1 MSIGKVR
8 FPICIF
14 PFFFWLWV
22 VLQLGCIVSLI
33 YSFKENATICSY
45 GALWIVCI
53 LSFAKFLL
61 LVLYFFL
68 SNLLHYCCC
77 CWSHLLFKANGTI
90 AVMFLCGQ
98 FANFCSW
105 NCGHEGPTSD
115 PAVIETRIKQVT
127 PSSIYHLST
136 WSLFLILA
144 LPL

>member
-8 FPICIF
+8 FPISIF
-14 PFFFWLWV
+14 PFFF
-22 VLQLGCIVSLI
+22 G
-33 YSFKENATICSY
+33 
-45 GALWIVCI
+45 
-53 LSFAKFLL
+53 L

-68 SNLLHYCCC
+68 SNWLHYCCCC

-90 AVMFLCGQ
+90 AVMFLCGR

-127 PSSIYHLST
+127 PSSIYHVST